1 MGVQGGTVMLR
12 TNEKRLVKIAVQGK
26 VANAAQWGAFEV
38 SHLGKAFILP
48 STGGIT
54 YNVKIGDPA
63 FGWAGDHIEPGVSAI
78 LSESN
83 RSSKANMGF
92 NFLSCAGNKARLLS
106 GEAKGK
112 TGMVAG
118 HHGGVEHVIID
129 FDQQT
134 LNKMS
139 MDDKILIEGYGQ
151 GLELAD
157 HPDIKIYNLD
167 PAVLK
172 KMKIKENRDGTLEIP
187 VTTIVPGS
195 IMGSGVGSLD
205 VSTGDYDIM
214 THDQSVVKKHN
225 IDKICF
231 GDFVAIMDH
240 DNSYGRAYRK
250 GAVTIG
256 IVIHSDCLLAG
267 HGPGVTTLI
276 TSAKSKIK
284 PVIDPK
290 ANLGC
295 LMGVGK
301 YRKKN
306 RG

>member
-1 MGVQGGTVMLR
+1 MLR
-12 TNEKRLVKIAVQGK
+12 TNEKKLVKMAVQGK
-26 VANAAQWGAFEV
+26 VANANQWGPFEV
-38 SHLGKAFILP
+38 SHLGEPFILP

-63 FGWAGDHIEPGVSAI
+63 FGWTGDHIEPGVSAI
-78 LSESN
+78 LSESS
-83 RSSKANMGF
+83 RSGKANLGF
-92 NFLSCAGNKARLLS
+92 NFLSCCGNKARILS
-106 GEAKGK
+106 GDAKGK

-129 FDQQT
+129 FDEST
-134 LNKMS
+134 LYKMS
-139 MDDKILIEGYGQ
+139 LDDKILIEGYGQ
-151 GLELAD
+151 GLQLTDYPE
-157 HPDIKIYNLD
+157 IKFYNLD
-167 PAVLK
+167 PTLLK
-172 KMKIKENRDGTLEIP
+172 KMKIKERRDGTIEVP

-214 THDQSVVKKHN
+214 THDEKVVKKHN
-225 IDKICF
+225 IDKLCF

-240 DNSYGRAYRK
+240 DNSYGRAYRT

-256 IVIHSDCLLAG
+256 IVIHSDCHLAG
-267 HGPGVTTLI
+267 HGPGVTTLM
-276 TSAKSKIK
+276 TSAKPKIK

-290 ANLGC
+290 ANLGR
-295 LMGVGK
+295 LMGVGT
-301 YRKKN
+301 YRKKS